1 MQRRMIP
8 QRARGH
14 VCEGQAE
21 RFPRRRSSRTL
32 RYQSHRHPTSR
43 PPPPETVRSRWLRQ
57 SGVRRATSRHRVASR
72 RQQVQKP
79 DSGSEPV
86 AEIAPCLP
94 ELRMLIQQHGFP
106 SSIAVFVLPPCKVSV
121 RPAFIPDGAP
131 ASSDV
136 VVVVVVVIVVAVV
149 VVDVVVVVVVVA
161 AVVVLVAVVV
171 VVVAVVVVV
180 VFSAFSTLAKT
191 SRYPLALL
199 LPGLHQHVLRSC
211 LFLRGCYLPLPS

>member
-1 MQRRMIP
+1 MIP
-8 QRARGH
+8 HRARGH
-14 VCEGQAE
+14 ICEGQAE

-72 RQQVQKP
+72 RQQEQKP
-79 DSGSEPV
+79 DSGSQPV

-121 RPAFIPDGAP
+121 RPAFIPAGAP
-131 ASSDV
+131 ASSD
-136 VVVVVVVIVVAVV
+136 V
-149 VVDVVVVVVVVA
+149 VVDVVVVVVVVV

-180 VFSAFSTLAKT
+180 VFSAFSTRAKT

>member
-1 MQRRMIP
+1 
-8 QRARGH
+8 
-14 VCEGQAE
+14 
-21 RFPRRRSSRTL
+21 
-32 RYQSHRHPTSR
+32 
-43 PPPPETVRSRWLRQ
+43 
-57 SGVRRATSRHRVASR
+57 
-72 RQQVQKP
+72 
-79 DSGSEPV
+79 
-86 AEIAPCLP
+86 
-94 ELRMLIQQHGFP
+94 MLIQQHGFP

-121 RPAFIPDGAP
+121 RPAFIPAGAP
-131 ASSDV
+131 ASSD
-136 VVVVVVVIVVAVV
+136 VVVVVVIVVAVV